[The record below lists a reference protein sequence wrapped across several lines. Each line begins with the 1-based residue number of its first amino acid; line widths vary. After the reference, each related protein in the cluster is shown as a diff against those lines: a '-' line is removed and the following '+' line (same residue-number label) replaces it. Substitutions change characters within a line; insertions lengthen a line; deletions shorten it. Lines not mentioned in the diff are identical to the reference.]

1 MCCLKF
7 NVSKLIVMFV
17 DDFPGLV
24 VLWKAC
30 YEKMDKLKDELVIQH
45 YIINIIKY
53 QRQHKKNACQVLN
66 AINLLFF

>member
-1 MCCLKF
+1 M
-7 NVSKLIVMFV
+7 SKLIVMFV

-45 YIINIIKY
+45 YIMNIIKY
-53 QRQHKKNACQVLN
+53 QRQHKKKCLSGFRCYQFIIFLN
-66 AINLLFF
+66 